1 MQTIHINRSS
11 KNLSLWYILSKMFNL
26 KIFACQGLTM
36 PNFSLEGKVAI
47 ITGASR
53 GIGESAAHTYAEAG
67 AKVVLVSR
75 KLEGLTAV
83 AESIRQAGGEALPIA
98 AHMGEQDAATKLV
111 EQAVA
116 TYGGIDIVVNNAGTN
131 PHFGPL
137 LTADESVW
145 DKTLDV
151 NLRGFFRLI
160 RAAAPSMIGRD
171 GGKVINVASIA
182 GITPMPGVGLYGISK
197 AAVIMMTKVLAV
209 ELAEHNIQVNAIAPG
224 FVKTRFSQAI
234 WGDETVN
241 AAVISNTPAGRIASV
256 EELQGMMLYLASSAS
271 NFLTGQVIVI
281 DGGLTLSPSNYGG

>member
-1 MQTIHINRSS
+1 
-11 KNLSLWYILSKMFNL
+11 
-26 KIFACQGLTM
+26 M
-36 PNFSLEGKVAI
+36 PNFSLDGKVAI

-53 GIGESAAHTYAEAG
+53 GIGESVAHTYAQAG

-75 KLEGLTAV
+75 KLEGVTAV
-83 AESIRQAGGEALPIA
+83 AQAIRKSGGEALPVA
-98 AHMGEQDAATKLV
+98 AHMGEQVAVMALV
-111 EQAVA
+111 EQAVMA
-116 TYGGIDIVVNNAGTN
+116 YGGVDIVVNNAGTN

-160 RAAAPSMIGRD
+160 RAAAPSMIGRG

-182 GITPMPGVGLYGISK
+182 GITPMPGVGLYGITK
-197 AAVIMMTKVLAV
+197 AAVIMMTKTLAV
-209 ELAEHNIQVNAIAPG
+209 ELAAHNIQVNAIAPG
-224 FVKTRFSQAI
+224 FVKTKFSQAI

-241 AAVISNTPAGRIASV
+241 AAVVANTPAGRIATV

-271 NFLTGQVIVI
+271 NFLTGQIIVI